1 MKKGRHPKPTLTPYK
16 KAPRKK
22 RISLTLSPT
31 LIAALDERG
40 PHRSNRIAADLT
52 RYYGLLAGTRLAL
65 QGRFSTAKL
74 SLILD
79 ACNGWTMEPETIGHL
94 WMQVADGI
102 RLKRL
107 DTKWGV
113 TDPSGLIRRLQELT
127 CLESFAMADAIERF
141 WESVAKGDHGRE
153 ASQVL
158 E

>member
-1 MKKGRHPKPTLTPYK
+1 
-16 KAPRKK
+16 
-22 RISLTLSPT
+22 
-31 LIAALDERG
+31 
-40 PHRSNRIAADLT
+40 
-52 RYYGLLAGTRLAL
+52 
-65 QGRFSTAKL
+65 
-74 SLILD
+74 
-79 ACNGWTMEPETIGHL
+79 MEPETIGHL